1 MNGPIGARVV
11 RHGRYV
17 LCQITEVAVPKD
29 VVRDDWNTGRPVAS
43 GEPGRYA
50 TIHAISECI
59 WGMSAK
65 KAERLRRRI

>member
-17 LCQITEVAVPKD
+17 LFQITEVAVPKD
-29 VVRDDWNTGRPVAS
+29 VIRDDWDTRRPVAS
-43 GEPGRYA
+43 GEPSRYA
-50 TIHAISECI
+50 AIHAISESI

>member
-29 VVRDDWNTGRPVAS
+29 VVRDDWNTGKACGVRGTQPVCCH
-43 GEPGRYA
+43 P
-50 TIHAISECI
+50 
-59 WGMSAK
+59 
-65 KAERLRRRI
+65 RRFRMHLGNVG